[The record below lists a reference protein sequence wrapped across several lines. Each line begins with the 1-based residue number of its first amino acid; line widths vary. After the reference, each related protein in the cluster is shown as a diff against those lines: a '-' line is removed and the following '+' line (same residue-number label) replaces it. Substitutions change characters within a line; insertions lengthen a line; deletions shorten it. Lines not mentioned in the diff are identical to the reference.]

1 MTGNTLVSAITT
13 ATYCNM
19 KCADNN
25 NCGGAFGIS
34 IYPAVPSTPK
44 DVNFQLSVVKKL
56 IISSLFY

>member
-1 MTGNTLVSAITT
+1 MTGDTLVYAFATA

-19 KCADNN
+19 KCVDNN

-44 DVNFQLSVVKKL
+44 DVNFQLSVVK
-56 IISSLFY
+56 